1 MENTEIDIRKE
12 RLKDLLNDGYV
23 TSYLNGVFTL
33 IRNIVGYTSSVNDFV
48 NTELK
53 KSTPNIKAI
62 TAVLSESDDRM
73 TDLLASIIDAHQ
85 LIYNAEEKLPPKV
98 VSLSETVESIAGKIS
113 SILLGQVIIKTN
125 IEAGIYAEIQKTS
138 LEIIIT
144 DIIDEMMKNPERPSE
159 IEITLSL
166 TGTDDKNALIAVT
179 GTSVTLT
186 NALKNMVFPHSDTAE
201 IMYLPTFQAAFTEQF
216 CKVTGCEI
224 KSDGKH
230 YTITLP
236 CCEAPEPATICS
248 NKVFE
253 FNNIR
258 FSPASV
264 RLRKYSGKKRY

>member
-23 TSYLNGVFTL
+23 TNYLNGVFTL

-48 NTELK
+48 NSELK
-53 KSTPNIKAI
+53 KTSPNIKAI

-85 LIYNAEEKLPPKV
+85 LVYTAEEKAAPQTI
-98 VSLSETVESIAGKIS
+98 SLSETVEHIALKIA
-113 SILLGQVIIKTN
+113 SILEGQVSVKTDIKT
-125 IEAGIYAEIQKTS
+125 GIYADIQKTS
-138 LEIIIT
+138 LEIILT
-144 DIIDEMMKNPERPSE
+144 DIIDELMKSIDRPSE
-159 IEITLSL
+159 IEITLTLSDC
-166 TGTDDKNALIAVT
+166 DDKKALIT
-179 GTSVTLT
+179 ITESSLSLT
-186 NALKNMVFPHSDTAE
+186 NALKNMVFPHTDTAE

-224 KSDGKH
+224 KNDGKH
-230 YTITLP
+230 HTLILP
-236 CCEAPEPATICS
+236 CCEAPEPATICA